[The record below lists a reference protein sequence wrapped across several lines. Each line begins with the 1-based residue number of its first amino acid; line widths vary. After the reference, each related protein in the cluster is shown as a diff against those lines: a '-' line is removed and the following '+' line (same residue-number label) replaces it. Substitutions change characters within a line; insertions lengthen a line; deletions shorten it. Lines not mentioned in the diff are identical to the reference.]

1 MLGKIL
7 GKDFQ
12 RKKSITFTLFIFIM
26 LSALLVSSGSGMLIK
41 LTSSINNLFTASDA
55 PHFVQMHS
63 GKIEKLEIE
72 KFAAANKLVKNHQI
86 SEMVNIDGANVSLG
100 SGNKSEAGSVMDIS
114 FVKQNRS
121 FDFLLN
127 LENEPV
133 QVSRGQIGVPIY
145 YMQRDHLKIGD
156 KVIISDGNFHMEF
169 KIAYFIRDALMNP
182 SVVHSKRF
190 LIHEAD
196 YETLKSTSSEIEY
209 MIEFQLTH
217 IDKLNEFTQSYQSA
231 QLPDKGPTIDYHSF
245 QVLNALTDG
254 IIAAIIILVS
264 LLLIIIASLCLR
276 LTILATMEEDYKEI
290 GVMKAIGIEPNYIK
304 RIYMTKYIVTGAAA
318 SITGYLISLFIGP
331 LFSANIMLY
340 AGAASE
346 TILQYMIPVMAAV
359 SIFLIVIL
367 FAQLILRRFNK
378 ITAVEALQA
387 GSIGE
392 TKVNFLPLA
401 KNKHLGVNIFLGLND
416 IFGRIKMFI
425 FLFFIFV
432 ICSFTIIVPVN
443 FLHTIQSPD
452 FIAYMGIGKSDI
464 RIDLQQSENTDARF
478 NEVLN
483 YIQNDAD
490 IRKFSPMITSRFKVW
505 GSDGVLENINIE
517 TGDMSIFPLK
527 YLQGRAP
534 VKEKEIALSYLN
546 GENFD
551 KSVGDKFRLV
561 IDSKG
566 NEKELVISG
575 IYQDITNGGRTAK
588 AVLPE
593 NQENVLWYVVSLDA
607 QPGVNIA
614 EKMDEYTKAF
624 HPAKVTHLDEYLMQ
638 TLGDTIEQLKKLTVL
653 FIVIA
658 VFVSILI
665 TFLFMQMLLAK
676 DLSQIAV
683 MRSLGFSL
691 KDIQVQYIVKILLIM
706 SIAVIIGTILSNTA
720 GESVISFLWS
730 FIGASDIQFIINPVS
745 AYIIC
750 PLILMLAVT
759 VTTILSLL
767 SMNKSHNINME

>member
-7 GKDFQ
+7 RKDFQ

-26 LSALLVSSGSGMLIK
+26 LSVLLVSSGSGMVIK
-41 LTSSINNLFTASDA
+41 LANSINNLFIESDA

-63 GKIEKLEIE
+63 GKIDELEIE
-72 KFAAANKLVKNHQI
+72 KFAAANKLVENHQI

-100 SGNKSEAGSVMDIS
+100 RGNKSEAGSVMDIS

-133 QVSRGQIGVPIY
+133 QVSRGQIGVPVY
-145 YMQRDHLKIGD
+145 YMQRDHLEVGD
-156 KVIISDGNFHMEF
+156 KVIVSNGNSAMEF

-196 YETLKSTSSEIEY
+196 YETLKSTSNEIEY
-209 MIEFQLTH
+209 MIEFQLTQ

-231 QLPDKGPTIDYHSF
+231 KLPNKGPTIDYHSF
-245 QVLNALTDG
+245 QVLSALTDG
-254 IIAAIIILVS
+254 IIVAVIILVS
-264 LLLIIIASLCLR
+264 FLLIIIAILCLR

-290 GVMKAIGIEPNYIK
+290 GVMKAIGIEENYIK

-318 SITGYLISLFIGP
+318 TITGYLVSLFTGL

-346 TILQYMIPVMAAV
+346 TILQYMIPVIAAV
-359 SIFLIVIL
+359 SIFLIVISFTRL
-367 FAQLILRRFNK
+367 TLRRFNR

-387 GSIGE
+387 GNIGE
-392 TKVNFLPLA
+392 TKVNFLPLT
-401 KNKHLGVNIFLGLND
+401 KNKYLGVNSFLGLND
-416 IFGRIKMFI
+416 IFGRIKMFG

-464 RIDLQQSENTDARF
+464 RIDLQQSENTAERF
-478 NEVLN
+478 NDVVN
-483 YIQNDAD
+483 YIQNDED
-490 IRKFSPMITSRFKVW
+490 IRQFSPMITSNFKVW

-527 YLQGRAP
+527 YLQGHAP
-534 VKEKEIALSYLN
+534 VKENEVALSYLN
-546 GENFD
+546 GKNFD
-551 KSVGDKFRLV
+551 KSIGDKLSLV

-566 NEKELVISG
+566 NEKEMVISG

-588 AVLPE
+588 ALLPE
-593 NQENVLWYVVSLDA
+593 SKGNVLWYVVSLDVK
-607 QPGVNIA
+607 PSVNIA

-624 HPAKVTHLDEYLMQ
+624 HPAKVTHLDRYLIQ

-665 TFLFMQMLLAK
+665 TSLFMQMLLAK

-691 KDIQVQYIVKILLIM
+691 KDIQVQYIVKILLVM
-706 SIAVIIGTILSNTA
+706 SIAIIIGTILSNTA
-720 GESVISFLWS
+720 GESMISFLWS
-730 FIGASDIQFIINPVS
+730 FLGASDIQFVINPVS

-759 VTTILSLL
+759 VTTILSML